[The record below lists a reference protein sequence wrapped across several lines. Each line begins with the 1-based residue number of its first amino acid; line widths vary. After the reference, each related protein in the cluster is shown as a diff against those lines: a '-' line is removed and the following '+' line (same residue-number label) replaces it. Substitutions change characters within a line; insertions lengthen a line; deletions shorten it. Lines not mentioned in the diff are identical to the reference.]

1 VITVRALGD
10 PVTCGEIVGY
20 GTRRWDVVGPCGA
33 TAICGVLRASMGSA
47 PACAGPWTERW
58 LTVRIVGVR
67 LFKWS
72 LVAVLSAALF
82 GLGLYDLLYAQPYLA
97 VVWFICGGV
106 LLFGVLWAL
115 VS

>member
-1 VITVRALGD
+1 VVR
-10 PVTCGEIVGY
+10 
-20 GTRRWDVVGPCGA
+20 PCGA
-33 TAICGVLRASMGSA
+33 TAICGVLRAPMVREPVCAAPSA
-47 PACAGPWTERW
+47 ERW
-58 LTVRIVGVR
+58 ITVRIVGVR
-67 LFKWS
+67 LFRWS
-72 LVAVLSAALF
+72 LVGVLSGALF

>member
-1 VITVRALGD
+1 MGTAQTGPAL
-10 PVTCGEIVGY
+10 
-20 GTRRWDVVGPCGA
+20 
-33 TAICGVLRASMGSA
+33 S
-47 PACAGPWTERW
+47 TERW
-58 LTVRIVGVR
+58 ITVRIVRVR
-67 LFKWS
+67 LFRWS

>member
-1 VITVRALGD
+1 MIVR
-10 PVTCGEIVGY
+10 
-20 GTRRWDVVGPCGA
+20 
-33 TAICGVLRASMGSA
+33 
-47 PACAGPWTERW
+47 
-58 LTVRIVGVR
+58 VR
-67 LFKWS
+67 LFRWS

-97 VVWFICGGV
+97 VVWFICGAV